1 MGGRLKREGTYGR
14 NQHNIVIILQLKI
27 KLKKKTTWIC
37 LSKKKGR
44 GFPGGSVAKNPP
56 ADAGDTGRAYMLQH
70 NQAREPE
77 LPEHEHLE
85 AVLSDKK
92 NPCNEKPEHGN

>member
-1 MGGRLKREGTYGR
+1 M
-14 NQHNIVIILQLKI
+14 
-27 KLKKKTTWIC
+27 
-37 LSKKKGR
+37 
-44 GFPGGSVAKNPP
+44 AKNPP